1 MYRKFTVDIL
11 FEEEYLCSQWH
22 GKKKAEEYQV
32 KKFVEMGYTH
42 QEASSQANKQ
52 KINSQLQDSAYIP
65 LPILKYRRVFLDLLE
80 DNRIILVDGRTG
92 TGKSTQIP
100 LYIADEMRTV
110 METELKKPE
119 MQQDLLRLR
128 KPRIILTQPKRLG
141 AKTLAESLLKMQN
154 DATRKKMDAFLK
166 KSNDL

>member
-1 MYRKFTVDIL
+1 
-11 FEEEYLCSQWH
+11 
-22 GKKKAEEYQV
+22 
-32 KKFVEMGYTH
+32 
-42 QEASSQANKQ
+42 
-52 KINSQLQDSAYIP
+52 

-100 LYIADEMRTV
+100 LYA
-110 METELKKPE
+110 LQK
-119 MQQDLLRLR
+119 LR

-154 DATRKKMDAFLK
+154 DATRKKM
-166 KSNDL
+166 